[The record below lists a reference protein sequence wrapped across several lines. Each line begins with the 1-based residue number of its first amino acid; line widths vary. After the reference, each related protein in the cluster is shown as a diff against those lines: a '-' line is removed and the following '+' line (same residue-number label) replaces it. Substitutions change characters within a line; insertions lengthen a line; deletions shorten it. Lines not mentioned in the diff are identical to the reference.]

1 MMTYNFGNLLRY
13 PGRTEKS
20 SEELDILDL
29 PQVYVDRYGIRL
41 MEFQYAH
48 LPFQEPVMLS
58 QLQAR
63 MQRAGVRISQINLEL
78 NGIAI
83 STSETA
89 ARQQAVT
96 LTMQAIDRCDA
107 LGCPRLMINQG
118 KLTRDRMETAGDALK
133 RIVDYAEQKK
143 ISICM
148 EDRARAQTGRDV
160 IVNPVTYPP
169 AVLPPEPR
177 WVNNNATRVAWKSG
191 FPFVMAPEPP
201 RSYKPSGREWA
212 PDAENTLLM
221 ELYKRTKAYANIDVG
236 GMCVDTQQAMDDG
249 IHVMMPYTSGQVH
262 INWRDNPGWDL
273 PATLHTFRDTGFKGL
288 YVIEARPLGDSYT
301 IAEGLKEVILANI

>member
-1 MMTYNFGNLLRY
+1 MMTYNFGNVLRY
-13 PGRTEKS
+13 PGRREKS

-41 MEFQYAH
+41 MEFQYDH
-48 LPFQEPVMLS
+48 LPFGEPAILS

-63 MQRAGVRISQINLEL
+63 IQHAGARISQINLEL
-78 NGIAI
+78 QGIAI
-83 STSETA
+83 SASEAA
-89 ARQQAVT
+89 ARQQTVT
-96 LTMQAIDRCDA
+96 LTMQAIDRCNA
-107 LGCPRLMINQG
+107 LGSPRLMINQG
-118 KLTRDRMETAGDALK
+118 KLTRENMDTAADALK
-133 RIVDYAEQKK
+133 RILDHAEQKA
-143 ISICM
+143 IRICM
-148 EDRARAQTGRDV
+148 EDRARAQKGRDV

-177 WVNNNATRVAWKSG
+177 WVNNDATRIAWKSG

-201 RSYKPSGREWA
+201 RGYTPSGREWA
-212 PDAENTLLM
+212 PDAENMLLV

-236 GMCVDTQQAMDDG
+236 GMCVDTQGAMDDG
-249 IHVMMPYTSGQVH
+249 IHLMMPYTSGQVH

-273 PATLHTFRDTGFKGL
+273 PTTLHTFRNTGFKGL

-301 IAEGLKEVILANI
+301 IAQGLKEVILANM